1 MLGIENLIYA
11 AVGFWTVIL
20 TWIAILFLVI
30 TGPVWIIPY
39 LIYQKIKKREG

>member
-1 MLGIENLIYA
+1 MLDFENLIYA

-20 TWIAILFLVI
+20 TWIAILFSVT

-39 LIYQKIKKREG
+39 LIYRKIKKREG